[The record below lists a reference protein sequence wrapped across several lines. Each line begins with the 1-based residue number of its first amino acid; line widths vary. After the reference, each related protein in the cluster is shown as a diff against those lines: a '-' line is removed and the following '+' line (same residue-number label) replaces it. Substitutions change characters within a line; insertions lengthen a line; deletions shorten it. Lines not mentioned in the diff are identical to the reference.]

1 MLHLLRE
8 FLRHE
13 AAGGFLL
20 LGAAA
25 LALIAA
31 NSPLRPFY
39 EGLLELPIGVRVAEF
54 VLEKP
59 LHLWIN
65 DGLMALFF
73 FLVGLELKREWLKG
87 QLRNRRRAVLPAAAA
102 VGGMGVPALIYVA
115 INWGDPYALRG
126 WAIPTATDIAFAVGV
141 LAMLGPRVPAG
152 LKLFLLALAI
162 LDDLGAVVII
172 ALFYTADLSM
182 SSLAVAAAVV
192 AGLAVL
198 HWRGVTALPPYL
210 LLGLVLWVAVLKSG
224 VHATLAGVVTA
235 LFIPLRPPPGEQLT
249 VLERLEHDLHP
260 TVAYVVL
267 PVFAFANAG
276 LSLEGMALTDLLH
289 PVPLG
294 VALGLFLGKQ
304 LGVFLG
310 SWVAVRASWAA
321 LPPGTSWAQVYG
333 AALLCGIGFTMSL
346 FIGSLAFAEAE
357 GHTAVVD
364 ERVGILLG
372 SFLSAVAGYLVLRR
386 TLRGDDVAAAAPE
399 GVAKED
405 GSG

>member
-1 MLHLLRE
+1 MRLLRE

-31 NSPLRPFY
+31 NSPLRPLY
-39 EGLLELPIGVRVAEF
+39 EGLLELRVGLRVGAF
-54 VLEKP
+54 LLEKP

-102 VGGMGVPALIYVA
+102 VGGMVVPALIYVA
-115 INWGDPYALRG
+115 INWGDPYALQG
-126 WAIPTATDIAFAVGV
+126 WAIPTATDIAFALGV

-172 ALFYTADLSM
+172 ALFYTADLSL
-182 SSLAVAAAVV
+182 SSLGAAAAVV
-192 AGLAVL
+192 GVLALL
-198 HWRGVTALPPYL
+198 HRRGVTALPPYL
-210 LLGLVLWVAVLKSG
+210 LLGLVLWVSVLKSG

-235 LFIPLRPPPGEQLT
+235 LFIPLRPAPGEQRT
-249 VLERLEHDLHP
+249 VLERLEHELHP

-276 LSLEGMALTDLLH
+276 LSLEGMALADLLD

-304 LGVFLG
+304 AGVFLG
-310 SWVAVRASWAA
+310 SWAAVKAAWAD
-321 LPPGTSWAQVYG
+321 LPVGTSWAQIYG

-346 FIGSLAFAEAE
+346 FIGSLAFEEA
-357 GHTAVVD
+357 GAPSPVVD
-364 ERVGILLG
+364 ERLGILLG
-372 SFLSAVAGYLVLRR
+372 SFLSALAGYLVLRR
-386 TLRGDDVAAAAPE
+386 TLREASVPASSGGPPQE
-399 GVAKED
+399 G
-405 GSG
+405 GPG